1 MGLLLRKTVVF
12 PNLNNMERNDIK
24 VATGTQLETSLNLF
38 ITWMLSQYKT
48 ILDGKKKLRRITE
61 VMLKTIG
68 TVFVIDK

>member
-1 MGLLLRKTVVF
+1 
-12 PNLNNMERNDIK
+12 MERNDIK

-48 ILDGKKKLRRITE
+48 ILDGKKKLRWITE